1 MGVGETQRPPRIV
14 AVTGYGLGAGKTLSL
29 TLLAYIAHKSGMK
42 VWANYHMS
50 FKAKYLWGPEQLEQ
64 ALEDRTLTNCM
75 IAFDDINTMIDS
87 RRGTARINRVVT
99 YFAQQARKRNLIL
112 AFSAPL
118 LIWTD
123 VRLDDLADWVIYSRF
138 LEETEEVMWSLYDR
152 RYFPPI
158 NVNLTFDARPVYP
171 LFDTEEIILPESLKK
186 PKAGKR
192 RHEQHNR

>member
-1 MGVGETQRPPRIV
+1 MVFRTQRPPRII

-29 TLLAYIAHKSGMK
+29 TLLAYIAHMSGMK
-42 VWANYHMS
+42 IWANYHLA

-64 ALEDRTLTNCM
+64 ALEDRTLRNCM
-75 IAFDDINTMIDS
+75 ISFDDINTLIDS

-123 VRLDDLADWVIYSRF
+123 VRLDDLADWVIYARF
-138 LEETEEVMWSLYDR
+138 LEDTEEVMWSLYDR

-158 NVNLTFDARPVYP
+158 TQNITFSAKPVYP
-171 LFDTEEIILPESLKK
+171 LYNTEEIILPESLNKAPRRKK
-186 PKAGKR
+186 R
-192 RHEQHNR
+192 